1 MKTMNSLASCAF
13 TAIVG
18 ALLLTAAPTLGQ
30 DAAPAQPPQKKFGF
44 YAGYAFLHTDDG
56 NLNGVRLA
64 PEYRVKGPL
73 SVVGDFSAE
82 FGKLADTDTTL
93 LTFMGGLRAKKSF
106 GAAAIYVHGL
116 AGGVRTSSSITPF
129 QGVSIS
135 VSDTGLGLDGG
146 GGIEFKLS
154 KVRMRLGADYLRHEV
169 DTGGG
174 KTENVGDIRA
184 TVGFVF

>member
-1 MKTMNSLASCAF
+1 MKLKNRLTSCALAA
-13 TAIVG
+13 TLG
-18 ALLLTAAPTLGQ
+18 TLLLAAGPAQAQ
-30 DAAPAQPPQKKFGF
+30 DAAPTQTPDGKFGF
-44 YAGYAFLHTDDG
+44 YAGYAYLHSDDG
-56 NLNGVRLA
+56 NLNGLRLS

-82 FGKLADTDTTL
+82 FGKLASTDTTL
-93 LTFMGGLRAKKSF
+93 LTLMGGLRVKKSF

-116 AGGVRTSSSITPF
+116 AGGVRTSSSISPF

-146 GGIEFKLS
+146 GGLEFKLS
-154 KVRMRLGADYLRHEV
+154 RLKMRVGADYLRREV
-169 DTGGG
+169 DIGGG

-184 TVGFVF
+184 TVGLVF

>member
-1 MKTMNSLASCAF
+1 MKLKDSLTSCTLAA
-13 TAIVG
+13 TLT
-18 ALLLTAAPTLGQ
+18 ALLIAAAPTQAQ
-30 DAAPAQPPQKKFGF
+30 DAAPAPAPDKKFGF
-44 YAGYAFLHTDDG
+44 YAGYAYLHSDDG
-56 NLNGVRLA
+56 NLNGVRLS

-73 SVVGDFSAE
+73 SLVGDFSAE

-93 LTFMGGLRAKKSF
+93 LTFMGGLRVKKSF
-106 GAAAIYVHGL
+106 GAAAVYAHGL
-116 AGGVRTSSSITPF
+116 AGGVRTSSSISPF
-129 QGVSIS
+129 QGVTIS

-154 KVRMRLGADYLRHEV
+154 RVKMRVGADYLRREV

-174 KTENVGDIRA
+174 RTENVGDIRG

>member
-13 TAIVG
+13 TAIFG

-56 NLNGVRLA
+56 NLNGVRVS

-82 FGKLADTDTTL
+82 FGKLADTDTIL
-93 LTFMGGLRAKKSF
+93 FTFMGGLRAKKSF
-106 GAAAIYVHGL
+106 GTTAIYVHGL

>member
-1 MKTMNSLASCAF
+1 MKLKNRLTSRALAAML
-13 TAIVG
+13 G
-18 ALLLTAAPTLGQ
+18 ALLSVAGTAQAQ
-30 DAAPAQPPQKKFGF
+30 DAAPAQPQEKKFGF
-44 YAGYAFLHTDDG
+44 YAGYAFLHSDDG

-64 PEYRVKGPL
+64 PEYRLTGPL

-82 FGKLADTDTTL
+82 FGTLADTDTTL

-106 GAAAIYVHGL
+106 GSAAIYVHGL
-116 AGGVRTSSSITPF
+116 AGGVRTSSSISPY

-146 GGIEFKLS
+146 GGLEFKLS
-154 KVRMRLGADYLRHEV
+154 RFKMRLGADYLRREV
-169 DTGGG
+169 DMGGG